1 MQEQEALKILR
12 TNSEIIIK
20 EAEKGGA
27 TLLMNKEDYKELV
40 ETILNDEVYYT
51 KLNTSLEKELI

>member
-20 EAEKGGA
+20 EAEILKGVLAGTDYYCSVSHGA
-27 TLLMNKEDYKELV
+27 KLLRFFEDL
-40 ETILNDEVYYT
+40 DH
-51 KLNTSLEKELI
+51 